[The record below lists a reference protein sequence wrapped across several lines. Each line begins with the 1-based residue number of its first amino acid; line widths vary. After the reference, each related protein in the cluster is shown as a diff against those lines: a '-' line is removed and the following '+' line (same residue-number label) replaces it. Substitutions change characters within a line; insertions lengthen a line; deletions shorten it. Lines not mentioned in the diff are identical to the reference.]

1 MQAHFSLS
9 CQSKYTFLD
18 GLELVKINLVM
29 GDHIAHI
36 APEPWHKADWLTSP
50 SCAEPY
56 ENRIFPQP
64 LPTCLPDFW
73 NSHYLLW
80 VWKGIFVPIG
90 YNCDS
95 DDLLAW
101 LIMENLFLHELKAF
115 SYSAH

>member
-1 MQAHFSLS
+1 
-9 CQSKYTFLD
+9 
-18 GLELVKINLVM
+18 M

-101 LIMENLFLHELKAF
+101 LFMENLFLHELKAF